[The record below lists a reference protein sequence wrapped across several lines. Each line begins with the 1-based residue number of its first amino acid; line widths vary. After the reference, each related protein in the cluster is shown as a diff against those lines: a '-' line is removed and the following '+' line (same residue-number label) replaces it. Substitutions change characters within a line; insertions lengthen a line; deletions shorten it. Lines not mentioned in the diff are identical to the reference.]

1 MLVLHFRTRKT
12 ERQWKTTV
20 GKNLNFLIIKSIESI
35 VVNKLMNALSY
46 DRGNWSTIVLYP
58 EKV

>member
-12 ERQWKTTV
+12 EGQWKTTV

-58 EKV
+58 AKV

>member
-46 DRGNWSTIVLYP
+46 DIGNWSTIVLYP

>member
-1 MLVLHFRTRKT
+1 MLVLHFWTRKT